1 MRMRL
6 GIFRV
11 LRVVPLLALAFSTAV
26 VRPAHAQQQ
35 PPAKEDPAK
44 SLKTLQDQL
53 EQMRLQR
60 IELEARAEKT
70 LSVEVAD
77 RAKKLAM
84 GGEAGALT
92 KLEFLLDSAQNRLTA
107 QRDRI
112 HALQDATSGN
122 QQAALIVVA
131 LRADALP
138 SGPVA
143 ATVRLD
149 DREVAT
155 FTLTPQGRRNV
166 TSGGAEQVHRGEI
179 APVGHAVS
187 LKLTSAGGASTEQIT
202 IPAAPNLITYVEFVF
217 KGGKLT
223 ATTWTS
229 RPPSS

>member
-1 MRMRL
+1 MRMRTV
-6 GIFRV
+6 RT
-11 LRVVPLLALAFSTAV
+11 LRAVALAALAFSILA
-26 VRPAHAQQQ
+26 RPLRAQQ

-53 EQMRLQR
+53 EQIRLQR
-60 IELEARAEKT
+60 IELEARAERT
-70 LSVEVAD
+70 LSVEVTD

-84 GGEAGALT
+84 GGEAGALQ

-112 HALQDATSGN
+112 RALQDATSGS

-138 SGPVA
+138 NGAVG
-143 ATVRLD
+143 ATVQVDGRDAGSL
-149 DREVAT
+149 A
-155 FTLTPQGRRNV
+155 LTPQGVKNMV
-166 TSGGAEQVHRGEI
+166 SGGVEQVYRGEI

-187 LKLTSAGGASTEQIT
+187 LKLSTATGSSTEQIT
-202 IPAAPNLITYVEFVF
+202 IPAAPNLITYVEFAF

-229 RPPSS
+229 RPPTS